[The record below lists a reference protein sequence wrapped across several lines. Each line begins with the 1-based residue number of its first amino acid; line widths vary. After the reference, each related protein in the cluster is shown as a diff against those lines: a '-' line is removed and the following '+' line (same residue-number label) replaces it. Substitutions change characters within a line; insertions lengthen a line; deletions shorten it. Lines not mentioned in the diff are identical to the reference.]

1 MLTLP
6 VATEIELYRTDGDQI
21 VREVA
26 RRDGRVVA
34 TSVPF
39 QPGSTAQA
47 EISLDALY
55 DYSWLRVAG
64 VPHSAAGGP
73 SVRVVDL
80 FAGVG
85 GLTLGIQEACRA
97 IGQNMQP
104 VLAVDLDAEALE
116 AYRENFP
123 AAEVVAAPLETLL
136 QPYGTPTRSPAE
148 TDLVDL
154 VGHVDVLIGGP
165 PCQGHSDLNNHTRR
179 RDPKNQLYAL
189 MARFCE
195 LVRPT
200 HVVIEN
206 VPGVIKDR
214 SQVAQRTWEYL
225 EELGYSVDSAVMHAV
240 RVGAPQ
246 HRRRSITLASL
257 ALEPSVELAQS
268 EAQVAPRTLRW
279 AIGDLSTQ
287 PGNAPF
293 DTPPRASAE
302 NESRMR
308 YLFEHDLFDLPDS
321 QRPDCHR
328 LKEHTYIAMYGRLRW
343 DLPAPT
349 ITTGFGSMGR
359 GRWVHPAEPR
369 TITPHEAAR
378 VQGFPDFFKFS
389 TTSRTLL
396 HKVIGNAVPP
406 KLGYAIGLHLLR

>member
-1 MLTLP
+1 MLSLSR
-6 VATEIELYRTDGDQI
+6 VNHIESYRSQVDQV
-21 VREVA
+21 VRQVA
-26 RRDGRVVA
+26 RRDGSFA
-34 TSVPF
+34 ETSVLVPTGTDLGAL
-39 QPGSTAQA
+39 P
-47 EISLDALY
+47 LDALH
-55 DYSWLRVAG
+55 DAAWLRAPTAPEVADG
-64 VPHSAAGGP
+64 DQV
-73 SVRVVDL
+73 VRVVDL

-85 GLTLGIQEACRA
+85 GLTLGIKEACRA
-97 IGQNMQP
+97 LGLRMQP
-104 VLAVDLDAEALE
+104 ALAVDLDADALE
-116 AYRENFP
+116 AYGENFP
-123 AAEVVAAPLETLL
+123 DAELIAAPLESLL
-136 QPYGTPTRSPAE
+136 QPYGTPTRSLAE
-148 TDLVDL
+148 QDLVRL

-195 LVRPT
+195 LVMPT

-225 EELGYSVDSAVMHAV
+225 EELGYSVDSSVMHAG
-240 RVGAPQ
+240 RVGAAQ
-246 HRRRSITLASL
+246 QRRRSVTLASL
-257 ALEPSVELAQS
+257 AIAPSVDSAQA
-268 EAQVAPRTLRW
+268 EAQVAPRSLRW
-279 AIGDLSTQ
+279 AIGDLLVCAE
-287 PGNAPF
+287 NAPF

-302 NESRMR
+302 NEARMR
-308 YLFEHDLFDLPDS
+308 YLFEHKLFDLPDS

-328 LKEHTYIAMYGRLRW
+328 LKEHTYLAMYGRLRW
-343 DLPAPT
+343 DIPAPT